1 MKTVL
6 VGIPCLLVGG
16 TEIQTLRLVEALV
29 SGGYRVV
36 TVCYFEYNAQ
46 MVNNYKIAGSEVI
59 CLSAYG
65 RRPEAKKQRKFLYQ
79 GLRRVVKDYH
89 PDIAHIQYMAPG
101 ALPILILR
109 RLGVKTIVATTH
121 TNADIYKNLRLVHFI
136 EKHITKVF
144 TCVSQSAEMSFFGS
158 SQCYDDKMALQKHNH
173 LTIYNGIKLDSYR
186 DYQPK
191 TISDTPVIG
200 FVARMEKI
208 KGADLVLPAFSKLLA
223 AHPECRLKIVGDG
236 SLCEM
241 MQEQQKSLQIPN
253 EKVEWLGRVNA
264 SSLPSLYRQMD
275 IVWCPSRSEG
285 FGLTVVEA
293 MASGA
298 VVVAANI
305 GSLNEIIQTE
315 DGAAGI
321 LLTPESHDAL
331 SDATCH
337 LLDDE
342 HKYRE
347 LSRKGIDRVEAFSN
361 EKYTNNVLSLY
372 NKL

>member
-1 MKTVL
+1 
-6 VGIPCLLVGG
+6 
-16 TEIQTLRLVEALV
+16 
-29 SGGYRVV
+29 
-36 TVCYFEYNAQ
+36 
-46 MVNNYKIAGSEVI
+46 
-59 CLSAYG
+59 
-65 RRPEAKKQRKFLYQ
+65 
-79 GLRRVVKDYH
+79 
-89 PDIAHIQYMAPG
+89 
-101 ALPILILR
+101 
-109 RLGVKTIVATTH
+109 
-121 TNADIYKNLRLVHFI
+121 
-136 EKHITKVF
+136 
-144 TCVSQSAEMSFFGS
+144 
-158 SQCYDDKMALQKHNH
+158 
-173 LTIYNGIKLDSYR
+173 
-186 DYQPK
+186 
-191 TISDTPVIG
+191 
-200 FVARMEKI
+200 MEKI